1 MLARIKSEYFLSY
14 LCKHIKNRDKI
25 LKMFNYNKITQK
37 KLRISL
43 EDYKEKYFQS
53 KIIIIPGNPH
63 ENIRENVFIRI
74 RRNCYNN
81 YHIYFDNNSNEIKRN
96 YIEPDEKIDKITIYI
111 DYKIKSFKALFLY
124 CNVKEIL
131 FVKFNRKDIT
141 DMSLM
146 FYGCHSLIN
155 LDISKLKTDNVRNM
169 NLMFGNCKSL
179 KNLDISNFRTD
190 KVEKMD
196 LLFQRCSSLVKL
208 NISNFNTKNVTSMMG
223 MFSFCSSLKHLDLS
237 KFNTSKVTNMM
248 GLFENCNSL
257 KKLNIS
263 NFKTDEVTNMSYM
276 FSFCT
281 ILEYLDIS
289 NFNSNKVTNMKYMF
303 NHCESLIN
311 LVMTDKFDISK
322 ETTPGVFAN
331 CNEILKFKI
340 NKPKKVNEILYDDSL
355 KEFSFDHYRNE
366 LFNVERKSEYI
377 PFFLRLN
384 TYFAAF
390 NTYELINWSDPFKL
404 QIL

>member
-25 LKMFNYNKITQK
+25 LKIFNYHKLTQK
-37 KLRISL
+37 KLRISI
-43 EDYKEKYFQS
+43 EDYKENYFQS
-53 KIIIIPGNPH
+53 KIIIIPGKPLY
-63 ENIRENVFIRI
+63 NIRENVFIRI
-74 RRNCYNN
+74 LRNYYNN
-81 YHIYFDNNSNEIKRN
+81 YHIFFDNNSNEIKRN
-96 YIEPDEKIDKITIYI
+96 YIESDEKINKITIYI

-124 CNVKEIL
+124 CNVKEIK

-155 LDISKLKTDNVRNM
+155 LDISKLNTDNVKNM

-208 NISNFNTKNVTSMMG
+208 NISNFDTKSVTSMMG

-237 KFNTSKVTNMM
+237 KFNTNKVTNMM

-257 KKLNIS
+257 KKLNLS
-263 NFKTDEVTNMSYM
+263 NFRTDEVTNMSYM

-281 ILEYLDIS
+281 VLEFLDIS
-289 NFNSNKVTNMKYMF
+289 NFKSNKVTNMKYMF

-311 LVMTDKFDISK
+311 LIMADKFDITK
-322 ETTPGVFAN
+322 EKTPGIFAN
-331 CNEILKFKI
+331 CNEILKYII
-340 NKPKKVNEILYDDSL
+340 NKNRKVNEIIYDDAL
-355 KEFSFDHYRNE
+355 REFSFDHYRNE

-404 QIL
+404 KIL

>member
-1 MLARIKSEYFLSY
+1 
-14 LCKHIKNRDKI
+14 
-25 LKMFNYNKITQK
+25 
-37 KLRISL
+37 
-43 EDYKEKYFQS
+43 
-53 KIIIIPGNPH
+53 
-63 ENIRENVFIRI
+63 
-74 RRNCYNN
+74 
-81 YHIYFDNNSNEIKRN
+81 
-96 YIEPDEKIDKITIYI
+96 
-111 DYKIKSFKALFLY
+111 
-124 CNVKEIL
+124 
-131 FVKFNRKDIT
+131 
-141 DMSLM
+141 
-146 FYGCHSLIN
+146 
-155 LDISKLKTDNVRNM
+155 
-169 NLMFGNCKSL
+169 
-179 KNLDISNFRTD
+179 
-190 KVEKMD
+190 
-196 LLFQRCSSLVKL
+196 
-208 NISNFNTKNVTSMMG
+208 
-223 MFSFCSSLKHLDLS
+223 
-237 KFNTSKVTNMM
+237 MM

-340 NKPKKVNEILYDDSL
+340 NKYKKVNEILYDDSL

>member
-37 KLRISL
+37 KLRISI

-53 KIIIIPGNPH
+53 KIIIIPGKSH

-81 YHIYFDNNSNEIKRN
+81 YHIYFDNSSNEIKRN
-96 YIEPDEKIDKITIYI
+96 YIESDEKIDKITIYI

-179 KNLDISNFRTD
+179 KYLDISNFKTD

-237 KFNTSKVTNMM
+237 KFNTSKVTNMI

-257 KKLNIS
+257 KKLNLS

-281 ILEYLDIS
+281 MLEFLDIS
-289 NFNSNKVTNMKYMF
+289 NFNSNKVTNMKFMF

-322 ETTPGVFAN
+322 EKTPGIFAN
-331 CNEILKFKI
+331 CNEILKFRI
-340 NKPKKVNEILYDDSL
+340 NKDKKVNEIIYDDSL